1 MEHEREEFDEFGDEL
16 DAPEPWM
23 RDGHIPAD
31 ARRMG
36 LNSSVPDGAMLEFAG
51 ALDSS
56 KPLHRL
62 VALVLLVTFL
72 VPVLL
77 TLLNVLR

>member
-1 MEHEREEFDEFGDEL
+1 MEPERGGRDEFDDEL
-16 DAPEPWM
+16 DAPEPWE

-36 LNSSVPDGAMLEFAG
+36 LNASVPDGAMLEFAG
-51 ALDSS
+51 ALDSR

-62 VALVLLVTFL
+62 VAWVLLVAFV

-77 TLLNVLR
+77 TLVNVLR